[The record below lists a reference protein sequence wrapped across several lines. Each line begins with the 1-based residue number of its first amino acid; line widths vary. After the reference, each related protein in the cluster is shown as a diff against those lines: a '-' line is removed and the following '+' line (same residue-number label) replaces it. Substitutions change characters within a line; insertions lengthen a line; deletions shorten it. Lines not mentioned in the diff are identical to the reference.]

1 MQAFFED
8 AKLQF
13 ERLAGQVDSVL
24 AKWNELAR
32 FYGEVRNSSVHARLF
47 QAFADQVTLQFIIVQ
62 DADKAPPQQF
72 FSCLH
77 HFAHQFHSLK
87 LPAAFLEGKVG
98 K

>member
-1 MQAFFED
+1 M
-8 AKLQF
+8 
-13 ERLAGQVDSVL
+13 DSVL

-32 FYGEVRNSSVHARLF
+32 FYGE
-47 QAFADQVTLQFIIVQ
+47 

>member
-32 FYGEVRNSSVHARLF
+32 FYGEVRNSSV
-47 QAFADQVTLQFIIVQ
+47 QFS
-62 DADKAPPQQF
+62 
-72 FSCLH
+72 SCP
-77 HFAHQFHSLK
+77 SLSS
-87 LPAAFLEGKVG
+87 FC
-98 K
+98 

>member
-32 FYGEVRNSSVHARLF
+32 FYGEVRNSSV
-47 QAFADQVTLQFIIVQ
+47 
-62 DADKAPPQQF
+62 
-72 FSCLH
+72 
-77 HFAHQFHSLK
+77 
-87 LPAAFLEGKVG
+87 
-98 K
+98 